1 MEHHV
6 LGYET
11 SKHGSRY
18 PVFLTQLLPT
28 SKWYGKATSL
38 TIRSIYKNLE
48 TSRKWNTEYLIYNSS
63 IRDIFLYLNHPITS
77 IKICG
82 LVVGWKW
89 KLIGN
94 EDRAFWYIDDCSD
107 TILCQCS
114 KSQLLALNC
123 PLVDMSGWTLILTGL
138 LDQERV
144 EFKVTQIEVVKNLK
158 HEIDFW
164 SEAFDNQKE
173 LAIPWEIDPESL
185 NEFYRGNQHTPSKSN
200 SNLGNYIEQLQTIH
214 FQENELLLASPYNGH
229 VSTGMGVWN
238 SDLLQSTLEQDLI
251 EQSRLDKTL
260 GGQISPNSRK
270 RSSKLSPKQMK
281 REILGVLIE
290 KSMESKVC
298 KIYEPLL
305 SINLGPGG
313 EATDLKTEPVLHL
326 KFYETFLAQLAEMAI
341 ITLDSFTI
349 NMTNLHNCYRYI
361 ITRFQSLINVQIP
374 QITIKYSEIRNFCK
388 LPLLSK
394 KLILQ
399 MCKHF
404 LNTTHI
410 GNLIDWWVDP
420 TSEERYKVFFT
431 YSKSK

>member
-1 MEHHV
+1 EHHV

-114 KSQLLALNC
+114 KSQLLALNM

-185 NEFYRGNQHTPSKSN
+185 NEFYRG
-200 SNLGNYIEQLQTIH
+200 
-214 FQENELLLASPYNGH
+214 
-229 VSTGMGVWN
+229 
-238 SDLLQSTLEQDLI
+238 
-251 EQSRLDKTL
+251 
-260 GGQISPNSRK
+260 
-270 RSSKLSPKQMK
+270 
-281 REILGVLIE
+281 
-290 KSMESKVC
+290 
-298 KIYEPLL
+298 
-305 SINLGPGG
+305 
-313 EATDLKTEPVLHL
+313 
-326 KFYETFLAQLAEMAI
+326 
-341 ITLDSFTI
+341 
-349 NMTNLHNCYRYI
+349 
-361 ITRFQSLINVQIP
+361 
-374 QITIKYSEIRNFCK
+374 
-388 LPLLSK
+388 
-394 KLILQ
+394 
-399 MCKHF
+399 
-404 LNTTHI
+404 
-410 GNLIDWWVDP
+410 
-420 TSEERYKVFFT
+420 
-431 YSKSK
+431 

>member
-1 MEHHV
+1 
-6 LGYET
+6 
-11 SKHGSRY
+11 
-18 PVFLTQLLPT
+18 
-28 SKWYGKATSL
+28 
-38 TIRSIYKNLE
+38 
-48 TSRKWNTEYLIYNSS
+48 
-63 IRDIFLYLNHPITS
+63 
-77 IKICG
+77 
-82 LVVGWKW
+82 
-89 KLIGN
+89 
-94 EDRAFWYIDDCSD
+94 
-107 TILCQCS
+107 
-114 KSQLLALNC
+114 
-123 PLVDMSGWTLILTGL
+123 
-138 LDQERV
+138 
-144 EFKVTQIEVVKNLK
+144 
-158 HEIDFW
+158 
-164 SEAFDNQKE
+164 
-173 LAIPWEIDPESL
+173 
-185 NEFYRGNQHTPSKSN
+185 
-200 SNLGNYIEQLQTIH
+200 
-214 FQENELLLASPYNGH
+214 
-229 VSTGMGVWN
+229 
-238 SDLLQSTLEQDLI
+238 
-251 EQSRLDKTL
+251 
-260 GGQISPNSRK
+260 